1 MQQGTV
7 FIGSTVVTI
16 EFPDPNES
24 IMPGVT
30 WGSLDAFPTP
40 AYWAYQ
46 VMARR
51 IERKQ
56 ITYRLGR
63 TLKEEVAACLL
74 GGHGI
79 PASMGNAA
87 FNHLKAHRCFD
98 DVAPTEVELYEML
111 SAKIDVGGKFA
122 HYRFA
127 RQKAK
132 YLAAAFEHLAL
143 AEIPSHSGKALRN
156 WLMAAPGIGYK
167 TASWIARNYMD
178 ADDVAILDIHILRAG
193 LLAGFFE
200 PAMTVERH
208 YLELESKF
216 IEFSLSLGTRPSEL
230 DAVIWHEMMSSSSTI
245 HRILGMGKAPQS
257 GVSHKLSKK
266 RNADASQLPLLV

>member
-7 FIGSTVVTI
+7 LLGSTVVTI
-16 EFPDPNES
+16 EFPDPSEP

-30 WGSLDAFPTP
+30 WGALDAFPTP

-87 FNHLKAHRCFD
+87 FNHLKVHGCFD
-98 DVAPTEVELYEML
+98 EAAPTETKLYDLL
-111 SAKIDVGGKFA
+111 SAKINVGGKFA

-132 YLAAAFEHLAL
+132 YLAAAFERLTCVQ
-143 AEIPSHSGKALRN
+143 IPNESGRALRD
-156 WLMAAPGIGYK
+156 WLIETPGIGYK
-167 TASWIARNYMD
+167 TASWIARNYLD

-193 LLAGFFE
+193 MLAGFFD

-216 IEFSLSLGTRPSEL
+216 LEFSLGLGMRPSEL

-245 HRILGMGKAPQS
+245 HRILGMGKPPAKQAS
-257 GVSHKLSKK
+257 RKLTQK
-266 RNADASQLPLLV
+266 RDTNAGQLALLV